1 MPTTTTKP
9 DLDVTPSSAEAGV
22 PAWPRE
28 QNSSGHSD
36 YPAPRLM
43 KQDFGEHDPTRPSQR
58 DALQALLAFSA
69 LHDQVRRRRALAARN
84 NGFDAG
90 APVAEFDQGEQF
102 VLDEVLHLVAERA
115 V

>member
-1 MPTTTTKP
+1 MATTTTKP
-9 DLDVTPSSAEAGV
+9 DLDGTSSFSGDRV
-22 PAWPRE
+22 PAWPRGE
-28 QNSSGHSD
+28 TASGVSD
-36 YPAPRLM
+36 YSA
-43 KQDFGEHDPTRPSQR
+43 EDPTKPSQR
-58 DALQALLAFSA
+58 DALQALLAFAA
-69 LHDQVRRRRALAARN
+69 LHDQVRRRKALAARN